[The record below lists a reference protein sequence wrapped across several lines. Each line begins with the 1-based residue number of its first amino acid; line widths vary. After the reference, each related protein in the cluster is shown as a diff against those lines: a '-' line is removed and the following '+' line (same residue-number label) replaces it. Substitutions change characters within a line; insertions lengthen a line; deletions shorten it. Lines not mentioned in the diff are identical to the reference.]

1 MKTAGI
7 YARKSRATEKGDSID
22 NQIELCKKYLSN
34 LGIENFKVFKDDG
47 FSGKNI
53 DRPAFK
59 ELMSECENKTIDCI
73 ICYKLDR
80 ISRNVSDFSSLI
92 NTLEDKNISFISVIE
107 QFDTSSA
114 MGKAMM
120 YICSVF
126 SQLERETISQ
136 RVTDNM
142 YYLAENGYWLG
153 GEPPTGFTNLKK
165 SFLDKNGREKT
176 YSILTPKDNELELA
190 KLIFDKYLELRSL
203 SQVEKYML
211 SNNIK
216 TKRNKD
222 WAKSTLSAI
231 LRNPCYVM
239 ATDTTFEYF
248 KEQGINCFGTPDEI
262 HGILIYRKNKG
273 TDGKKHPITDWIYTI
288 SEHKGIIDSE
298 TWLIIQQ
305 LMNENS
311 KKAPARGCSHTAL
324 LSGLVTCAI
333 CGSPMRV
340 AYGQLITGT
349 NKKRFYYMCTMKH
362 NSGGTRCN
370 NKNINGIELDD
381 MVVSKLKEASIDKS
395 LLLDKIDAYKKSLT
409 PLNTENKI
417 TDIDKSISANNIMIK
432 NLTTNISLTTDTD
445 ILNLLFDKLK
455 SLNITNKNL
464 SSNKEYLSHSANDT
478 NFFINSCDRLIN
490 SLIHLHTT
498 IDNLSFSEKKYL
510 INLSIAK
517 INSNGLTGT
526 INILLKQKDILVL
539 D

>member
-34 LGIENFKVFKDDG
+34 LGIDKFKIFIDDG

-59 ELMSECENKTIDCI
+59 ELMKGCENGSIDCI

-92 NTLEDKNISFISVIE
+92 NTLENKNISFISVIE

-153 GEPPTGFTNLKK
+153 GEPPTGFTNLRQ
-165 SFLDKNGREKT
+165 SFIDKNGREKT
-176 YSILTPKDNELELA
+176 YSILTPKDNELDLA

-239 ATDTTFEYF
+239 ATDKTFEYF
-248 KEQGINCFGTPDEI
+248 KEQGINCFGTPDGI

-273 TDGKKHPITDWIYTI
+273 IAGKKHPITDWIYTI

-298 TWLIIQQ
+298 TWLIIQH

-370 NKNINGIELDD
+370 NKNINGIELDN

-395 LLLDKIDAYKKSLT
+395 LLLDKIDSYKKSLT

-417 TDIDKSISANNIMIK
+417 TDIDKSISANSIMIE
-432 NLTTNISLTTDTD
+432 NLTINISQTTDIE
-445 ILNLLFDKLK
+445 ILNLLFKKIKTIQNDNKK
-455 SLNITNKNL
+455 LNITKETL
-464 SSNKEYLSHSANDT
+464 LTSSDNTLTLIS
-478 NFFINSCDRLIN
+478 SCDKLIVDLFNLYSKIDNISFIQKKHLIN
-490 SLIHLHTT
+490 S
-498 IDNLSFSEKKYL
+498 
-510 INLSIAK
+510 SISK
-517 INSNGLTGT
+517 ILANGLTGT
-526 INILLKQKDILVL
+526 INIKFNSITS
-539 D
+539 